1 MQRYFALIT
10 VILLVLMVLSRVFM
24 MQRMGIKAMRFGEL
38 DKKDFFIPPFALLLF
53 YLILASALSLPML
66 GFELFHSEIIG
77 WVGVVLCMLGLM
89 VFLLSLISFGKSF
102 RVGIDEE
109 HPGALITTGVY
120 GISRNPI
127 YVAFGLVLLGIFLI
141 LPNWI
146 LLLYLV
152 AGILLFHRQVLREE
166 ESLKNIYGEEY
177 LEYCKKVRR
186 YL

>member
-24 MQRMGIKAMRFGEL
+24 MKRMGIKVMRFGEL
-38 DKKDFFIPPFALLLF
+38 DKKDLLIPPFALLLF
-53 YLILASALSLPML
+53 YLILASALKLPML
-66 GFELFHSEIIG
+66 GFELFFSEVIG
-77 WVGVVLCMLGLM
+77 WIGVVLCMLGLI

-109 HPGALITTGVY
+109 HPGALITSGVY
-120 GISRNPI
+120 AISRNPI
-127 YVAFGLVLLGIFLI
+127 YVAFGLVLLGVFLI

-146 LLLYLV
+146 VLLYLV
-152 AGILLFHRQVLREE
+152 TGIWLFHRQVHREE
-166 ESLKNIYGEEY
+166 DSLKNIYGEDY
-177 LEYCKKVRR
+177 LEYCKKVCR